1 MWPLLLRPPVPR
13 FGSSSDFSGVDFV
26 ISPKS
31 DTERNRVAGVTGLNC
46 RIPISALEHGDR
58 IALFEGHDRFFPR
71 RPSARARHP
80 QTAGAPPGAHD
91 QRPDVRHGHLEEPLD
106 SRADLRLRGLRVHTE
121 RVLFARL
128 IGRRGLL
135 GDHRP
140 QDRVLL
146 IRHLWPPPPPPPP
159 PRPLPSPFRTPRPAL
174 VAPPPPPPPRGS
186 RPPS

>member
-1 MWPLLLRPPVPR
+1 MAVTRPGTPNFSRRKSMRRYCRLWPPPRYRAVMWPLLLRPPLPLS
-13 FGSSSDFSGVDFV
+13 GSSSDFSGVVFV
-26 ISPKS
+26 ISSKS

-121 RVLFARL
+121 
-128 IGRRGLL
+128 
-135 GDHRP
+135 
-140 QDRVLL
+140 
-146 IRHLWPPPPPPPP
+146 
-159 PRPLPSPFRTPRPAL
+159 
-174 VAPPPPPPPRGS
+174 
-186 RPPS
+186 